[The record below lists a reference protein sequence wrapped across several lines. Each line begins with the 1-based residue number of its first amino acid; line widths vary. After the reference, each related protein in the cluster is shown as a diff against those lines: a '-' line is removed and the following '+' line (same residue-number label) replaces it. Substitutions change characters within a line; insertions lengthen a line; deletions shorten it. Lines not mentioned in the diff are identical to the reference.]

1 MHVLAEKRFTD
12 ERRIAYS
19 AIEKI
24 KTAAAVLESN
34 DPKHKNGV
42 KYLISKKEYHK
53 IIKTVFDERCARHMN
68 REFIES
74 FINTKLKKL

>member
-1 MHVLAEKRFTD
+1 MHIIAEKKFTD
-12 ERRIAYS
+12 ERRIAYT

-24 KTAAAVLESN
+24 KTAAAVIESN
-34 DPKHKNGV
+34 DPTHKNGV
-42 KYLISKKEYHK
+42 NYFISKKQYHD
-53 IIKTVFDERCARHMN
+53 IIQSVFDERCAKHMN

>member
-53 IIKTVFDERCARHMN
+53 N
-68 REFIES
+68 RESIKS

>member
-1 MHVLAEKRFTD
+1 MHIIAEKKFTD
-12 ERRIAYS
+12 ERRIAYT

-34 DPKHKNGV
+34 DPTHKNGV
-42 KYLISKKEYHK
+42 KYLISKKQYHD
-53 IIKTVFDERCARHMN
+53 IIQSVFNERCAKHMN

-74 FINTKLKKL
+74 FINIKLKKL